1 MLTVDE
7 QSKSFQREVIDS
19 LLKKLLDSLKI
30 DPSDKSELYNQLT
43 NYLDNRQV
51 YSIDSLIQN
60 SSQVARILRINPQSL
75 NEIIQKNYFK
85 IVQQLKKQKESINL
99 FLKDEKQNIIDI
111 ITQHIFSSN
120 LFDSYFKE
128 ENQLYVLYL
137 PNQKIFEK
145 SDSTLKGAEA
155 NKQEDKIQ
163 KSTQPPQSPKEEK
176 SILQEILEL
185 FPNVQTT
192 MNLTAKIESL
202 EANVLSPTEEKQDER
217 QNIPQQKQIDSES
230 ILKEIL
236 TNFSSLFPISKDL
249 QKIVDVD
256 KEEMVQYT
264 EIQDTSSQ
272 REELQKDF
280 IPIPFTISEYVDL
293 RKKLQQYKNDPN
305 AYANFIKMANQ
316 NQKSVIAILNII
328 SRENDSHFL
337 LENYLEHVS
346 VKLNIPKEAVSE
358 LYYRIKK
365 YNMCIGFLKQA
376 AEHLKKHE
384 PKLYNNF
391 IRIYE
396 PLLDFISL
404 LNGEN
409 QEQFLESNIDKNLKL
424 LLISIIDENDRQRLQ
439 SFLKKFIFNI
449 RKYL

>member
-1 MLTVDE
+1 MLSVDE
-7 QSKSFQREVIDS
+7 QSKSFQREVIDT

-30 DPSDKSELYNQLT
+30 DPSNKSELYNQLT
-43 NYLDNRQV
+43 NYLDNHQI

-85 IVQQLKKQKESINL
+85 IVQQLKKQKESFNL

-111 ITQHIFSSN
+111 IIQHIFPSN

-137 PNQKIFEK
+137 PNQKIVER
-145 SDSTLKGAEA
+145 SVSTLKESELT
-155 NKQEDKIQ
+155 KQENKTQ
-163 KSTQPPQSPKEEK
+163 KTTQPQQPLKEEK
-176 SILQEILEL
+176 SILKEILEL

-192 MNLTAKIESL
+192 KNLAAEVESL
-202 EANVLSPTEEKQDER
+202 EAIVIKEEKQEER
-217 QNIPQQKQIDSES
+217 QVHITQQKQSDSES
-230 ILKEIL
+230 ILREIL
-236 TNFSSLFPISKDL
+236 TNFSDLFPISKDL
-249 QKIVDVD
+249 QKIIDQ
-256 KEEMVQYT
+256 EEMAQQT
-264 EIQDTSSQ
+264 EIKSTSEQ
-272 REELQKDF
+272 TEETQKDF
-280 IPIPFTISEYVDL
+280 IPIPFTIAEYVDL

-305 AYANFIKMANQ
+305 AYANFIKTANQ

-328 SRENDSHFL
+328 SRENDPNFL
-337 LENYLEHVS
+337 LENYLENVS
-346 VKLNIPKEAVSE
+346 IKLNASKESIRE

-384 PKLYNNF
+384 PKLHNYF
-391 IRIYE
+391 LGIYE

-424 LLISIIDENDRQRLQ
+424 LLISIIDENDRQKLL
-439 SFLKKFIFNI
+439 SFLKRFIFNI

>member
-1 MLTVDE
+1 MLSVDE
-7 QSKSFQREVIDS
+7 QSKSFQREVIDT

-30 DPSDKSELYNQLT
+30 DPSNKSELYNQLT
-43 NYLDNRQV
+43 NYLDNHQI

-85 IVQQLKKQKESINL
+85 IVQQLKKQKESFNL

-111 ITQHIFSSN
+111 IIQHIFPSN

-137 PNQKIFEK
+137 PNQKIVER
-145 SDSTLKGAEA
+145 SVSTLKESELT
-155 NKQEDKIQ
+155 KQENKTQ
-163 KSTQPPQSPKEEK
+163 KTTQPQQPPKQEK
-176 SILQEILEL
+176 SILKEILEL

-192 MNLTAKIESL
+192 KNLAAEVESL
-202 EANVLSPTEEKQDER
+202 EAIVIKEEKQEKR
-217 QNIPQQKQIDSES
+217 QVRITQQKQSDSKS
-230 ILKEIL
+230 ILREIL
-236 TNFSSLFPISKDL
+236 TNFSDLFPISKDL
-249 QKIVDVD
+249 QKIIDQ
-256 KEEMVQYT
+256 EEMAQQT
-264 EIQDTSSQ
+264 EIKSTSEQ
-272 REELQKDF
+272 TEETQKDF
-280 IPIPFTISEYVDL
+280 IPIPFTIAEYVDL

-305 AYANFIKMANQ
+305 AYANFIKTANQ

-328 SRENDSHFL
+328 SRENDPNFL
-337 LENYLEHVS
+337 LENYLENVS
-346 VKLNIPKEAVSE
+346 IKLNASKESIRE

-384 PKLYNNF
+384 PKLHNYF
-391 IRIYE
+391 LGIYE

-424 LLISIIDENDRQRLQ
+424 LLISIIDENDRQKLL
-439 SFLKKFIFNI
+439 SFLKRFIFNI

>member
-1 MLTVDE
+1 MLAVDE
-7 QSKSFQREVIDS
+7 QSKSFQREVIDT

-30 DPSDKSELYNQLT
+30 DPSNKSELYNQLT
-43 NYLDNRQV
+43 NYLDNHQI

-85 IVQQLKKQKESINL
+85 IVQQLKKQKESFNL

-111 ITQHIFSSN
+111 ITQHIFPSN

-137 PNQKIFEK
+137 PNQKIVER
-145 SDSTLKGAEA
+145 SVSTLKESELT
-155 NKQEDKIQ
+155 KQENKTQ
-163 KSTQPPQSPKEEK
+163 KTTQPQQPLKEEK
-176 SILQEILEL
+176 SILKEILEL

-192 MNLTAKIESL
+192 KNLAAEVESL
-202 EANVLSPTEEKQDER
+202 EAFVIKEEKQEER
-217 QNIPQQKQIDSES
+217 QVHITQQKQSDSES
-230 ILKEIL
+230 ILREIL
-236 TNFSSLFPISKDL
+236 TNFSDLFPISKDL
-249 QKIVDVD
+249 QKIIDQ
-256 KEEMVQYT
+256 EEMAQQT
-264 EIQDTSSQ
+264 EIKSTSEQS
-272 REELQKDF
+272 EETQKDF
-280 IPIPFTISEYVDL
+280 IPIPFTIAEYVDL

-305 AYANFIKMANQ
+305 AYANFIKTANQ

-328 SRENDSHFL
+328 SRENDPNFL
-337 LENYLEHVS
+337 LENYLENVS
-346 VKLNIPKEAVSE
+346 IKLNASKESIRE

-384 PKLYNNF
+384 PKLHNYF
-391 IRIYE
+391 LGIYE

-424 LLISIIDENDRQRLQ
+424 LLISIIDENDRQKLL
-439 SFLKKFIFNI
+439 SFLKRFIFNI

>member
-1 MLTVDE
+1 MLAVDE
-7 QSKSFQREVIDS
+7 QSKSFQREVIDT

-30 DPSDKSELYNQLT
+30 DPSNKSELYNQLT
-43 NYLDNRQV
+43 NYLDNHQI

-85 IVQQLKKQKESINL
+85 IVQQLKKQKESFNL

-111 ITQHIFSSN
+111 IIQHIFPSN

-137 PNQKIFEK
+137 PNQKIVER
-145 SDSTLKGAEA
+145 SVSTLKESELT
-155 NKQEDKIQ
+155 KQENKTQ
-163 KSTQPPQSPKEEK
+163 KTTQPQQPPKEEK
-176 SILQEILEL
+176 SILKEILEL

-192 MNLTAKIESL
+192 KNLAAEVESL
-202 EANVLSPTEEKQDER
+202 EAIVIKEEKQEER
-217 QNIPQQKQIDSES
+217 QVHITQQKQSDSES
-230 ILKEIL
+230 ILREIL
-236 TNFSSLFPISKDL
+236 TNFSDLFPISKDL
-249 QKIVDVD
+249 QKIIDQ
-256 KEEMVQYT
+256 EEMAQQT
-264 EIQDTSSQ
+264 EIKSTSEQ
-272 REELQKDF
+272 TEETQKDF
-280 IPIPFTISEYVDL
+280 IPIPFTIAEYVDL

-305 AYANFIKMANQ
+305 AYANFIKTANQ

-328 SRENDSHFL
+328 SRENDPNFL
-337 LENYLEHVS
+337 LENYLENVS
-346 VKLNIPKEAVSE
+346 IKLNASKESIRE

-384 PKLYNNF
+384 PKLHNYF
-391 IRIYE
+391 LGIYE

-424 LLISIIDENDRQRLQ
+424 LLISIIDENDRQKLL
-439 SFLKKFIFNI
+439 SFLKRFIFNI

>member
-1 MLTVDE
+1 MLSVDE
-7 QSKSFQREVIDS
+7 QSKSFQREVIDT

-30 DPSDKSELYNQLT
+30 DPSNKSELYNQLT
-43 NYLDNRQV
+43 NYLDNHQI

-85 IVQQLKKQKESINL
+85 IVQQLKKQKESFNL

-111 ITQHIFSSN
+111 IIQHIFPSN

-137 PNQKIFEK
+137 PNQKIVER
-145 SDSTLKGAEA
+145 SVSTLKESELT
-155 NKQEDKIQ
+155 KQENKTQ
-163 KSTQPPQSPKEEK
+163 KTTQPQQPPKQEK
-176 SILQEILEL
+176 SILKEILEL

-192 MNLTAKIESL
+192 KNLAAEVESL
-202 EANVLSPTEEKQDER
+202 EAIVIKEEKQEER
-217 QNIPQQKQIDSES
+217 QVHIIQQKQSDSES
-230 ILKEIL
+230 ILREIL
-236 TNFSSLFPISKDL
+236 TNFSDLFPISKDL
-249 QKIVDVD
+249 QKIIDQ
-256 KEEMVQYT
+256 EEMAQQT
-264 EIQDTSSQ
+264 EIKSTSEQ
-272 REELQKDF
+272 TEETQKDF
-280 IPIPFTISEYVDL
+280 IPIPFTIAEYVDL

-305 AYANFIKMANQ
+305 AYANFIKTANQ

-328 SRENDSHFL
+328 SRENDPNFL
-337 LENYLEHVS
+337 LENYLENVS
-346 VKLNIPKEAVSE
+346 IKLNASKESIRE

-384 PKLYNNF
+384 PKLHNYF
-391 IRIYE
+391 LGIYE

-424 LLISIIDENDRQRLQ
+424 LLISIIDENDRQKLL
-439 SFLKKFIFNI
+439 SFLKRFIFNI

>member
-1 MLTVDE
+1 MLSVDE
-7 QSKSFQREVIDS
+7 QSKSFQREVIDT

-30 DPSDKSELYNQLT
+30 DPSNKSELYNQLT
-43 NYLDNRQV
+43 NYLDNHQI

-85 IVQQLKKQKESINL
+85 IVQQLKKQKESFNL

-111 ITQHIFSSN
+111 IIQHIFPSN

-137 PNQKIFEK
+137 PNQKIVER
-145 SDSTLKGAEA
+145 SVSTLKESELT
-155 NKQEDKIQ
+155 KQENKTQ
-163 KSTQPPQSPKEEK
+163 KTTQPQQPPKEEK
-176 SILQEILEL
+176 SILKEILEL

-192 MNLTAKIESL
+192 KNLAAEVESL
-202 EANVLSPTEEKQDER
+202 EAIVIKKEKQEER
-217 QNIPQQKQIDSES
+217 QVHITQQKQSDSES
-230 ILKEIL
+230 ILREIL
-236 TNFSSLFPISKDL
+236 TNFSDLFPISKDL
-249 QKIVDVD
+249 QKIIDQ
-256 KEEMVQYT
+256 EEMAQQT
-264 EIQDTSSQ
+264 EIKSTSEQ
-272 REELQKDF
+272 TEETQKDF
-280 IPIPFTISEYVDL
+280 IPIPFTIAEYVDL

-305 AYANFIKMANQ
+305 AYANFIKTANQ

-328 SRENDSHFL
+328 SRENDPNFL
-337 LENYLEHVS
+337 LENYLENVS
-346 VKLNIPKEAVSE
+346 IKLNASKESIRE

-384 PKLYNNF
+384 PKLHNYF
-391 IRIYE
+391 LGIYE

-424 LLISIIDENDRQRLQ
+424 LLISIIDENDRQKLL
-439 SFLKKFIFNI
+439 SFLKRFIFNI

>member
-1 MLTVDE
+1 MLSVDE
-7 QSKSFQREVIDS
+7 QSKSFQREVIDT

-30 DPSDKSELYNQLT
+30 DPSNKSELYNQLT
-43 NYLDNRQV
+43 NYLDNHQI

-85 IVQQLKKQKESINL
+85 IVQQLKKQKESFNL

-111 ITQHIFSSN
+111 IIQHIFPSN

-137 PNQKIFEK
+137 PNQKIVER
-145 SDSTLKGAEA
+145 SVSTLKESELT
-155 NKQEDKIQ
+155 KQENKTQ
-163 KSTQPPQSPKEEK
+163 KTTQPQQPLKEEK
-176 SILQEILEL
+176 SILKEILEL

-192 MNLTAKIESL
+192 KNLAAEVEST
-202 EANVLSPTEEKQDER
+202 EAIIIKKEKQEER
-217 QNIPQQKQIDSES
+217 QVHITQQKQSDSES
-230 ILKEIL
+230 ILREIL
-236 TNFSSLFPISKDL
+236 TNFSDLFPISKDL
-249 QKIVDVD
+249 QKIIDQ
-256 KEEMVQYT
+256 EEMAQQT
-264 EIQDTSSQ
+264 EIKSTSEQ
-272 REELQKDF
+272 TEETQKDF
-280 IPIPFTISEYVDL
+280 IPIPFTIAEYVDL

-305 AYANFIKMANQ
+305 AYANFIKTANQ

-328 SRENDSHFL
+328 SRENDPNFL
-337 LENYLEHVS
+337 LENYLENVS
-346 VKLNIPKEAVSE
+346 IKLNASKESIRE

-384 PKLYNNF
+384 PKLHNYF
-391 IRIYE
+391 LGIYE

-424 LLISIIDENDRQRLQ
+424 LLISIIDENDRQKLL
-439 SFLKKFIFNI
+439 SFLKRFIFNI

>member
-1 MLTVDE
+1 VLSVDE
-7 QSKSFQREVIDS
+7 QSKSFQREVIDT
-19 LLKKLLDSLKI
+19 LLKKLIDSLKI
-30 DPSDKSELYNQLT
+30 DPSTKSELYNQLT
-43 NYLDNRQV
+43 NYLDNHQI

-85 IVQQLKKQKESINL
+85 IVQQLKKQKESFNL

-111 ITQHIFSSN
+111 ITQHIFPSN

-128 ENQLYVLYL
+128 ENQLYILYL
-137 PNQKIFEK
+137 PNQKIVER
-145 SDSTLKGAEA
+145 SVSTLKESELT
-155 NKQEDKIQ
+155 KQENKTQ
-163 KSTQPPQSPKEEK
+163 KTTQPQQPLKEEK
-176 SILQEILEL
+176 SILKEILEL

-192 MNLTAKIESL
+192 KNLAAEVESL
-202 EANVLSPTEEKQDER
+202 EAIVIKEEKQEER
-217 QNIPQQKQIDSES
+217 QVHITQQKQSDSES
-230 ILKEIL
+230 ILREIL
-236 TNFSSLFPISKDL
+236 TNFSDLFPISKDL
-249 QKIVDVD
+249 QKIIDR
-256 KEEMVQYT
+256 EEMPQQT
-264 EIQDTSSQ
+264 EIKSTSDQ
-272 REELQKDF
+272 TEEIQMDF
-280 IPIPFTISEYVDL
+280 IPIPFTIAEYVDL

-305 AYANFIKMANQ
+305 AYSNFIKTANQ

-328 SRENDSHFL
+328 SRENDPNFL
-337 LENYLEHVS
+337 LENYLENVS
-346 VKLNIPKEAVSE
+346 IKLNASKESIRE

-384 PKLYNNF
+384 PKLHNYF
-391 IRIYE
+391 LGIYE

-424 LLISIIDENDRQRLQ
+424 LLISIIDENDRQKLL
-439 SFLKKFIFNI
+439 SFLKRFIFNI

>member
-1 MLTVDE
+1 VLSVDE
-7 QSKSFQREVIDS
+7 QSKSFQREVIDT

-30 DPSDKSELYNQLT
+30 DPSNKSELYNQLT
-43 NYLDNRQV
+43 NYLDNHQI

-85 IVQQLKKQKESINL
+85 IVQQLKKQKESFNL

-111 ITQHIFSSN
+111 ITQHIFPSN
-120 LFDSYFKE
+120 LFHSYFKE

-137 PNQKIFEK
+137 PNQKIVER
-145 SDSTLKGAEA
+145 SVSTLKESELT
-155 NKQEDKIQ
+155 KQENKTQ
-163 KSTQPPQSPKEEK
+163 KTTQPQQPLKEEK
-176 SILQEILEL
+176 SILKEILEL

-192 MNLTAKIESL
+192 KNLAAEVESL
-202 EANVLSPTEEKQDER
+202 EAIVIKEEKQEER
-217 QNIPQQKQIDSES
+217 QVHITQQKQSDSES
-230 ILKEIL
+230 ILREIL
-236 TNFSSLFPISKDL
+236 TNFSDLFPISKDL
-249 QKIVDVD
+249 QKIIDQ
-256 KEEMVQYT
+256 EEMAQQT
-264 EIQDTSSQ
+264 EIKSTSEQ
-272 REELQKDF
+272 TEETQKDF
-280 IPIPFTISEYVDL
+280 IPIPFTIAEYVDL

-305 AYANFIKMANQ
+305 AYANFIKTANQ

-328 SRENDSHFL
+328 SRENDPNFL
-337 LENYLEHVS
+337 LENYLENVS
-346 VKLNIPKEAVSE
+346 IKLNASKESIRE

-384 PKLYNNF
+384 PKLHNYF
-391 IRIYE
+391 LGIYE

-424 LLISIIDENDRQRLQ
+424 LLISIIDENDRQKLL
-439 SFLKKFIFNI
+439 SFLKRFIFNI

>member
-1 MLTVDE
+1 VLSVDE
-7 QSKSFQREVIDS
+7 QSKSFQREVIDT

-30 DPSDKSELYNQLT
+30 DPSNKSELYNQLT
-43 NYLDNRQV
+43 NYLDNHQI

-85 IVQQLKKQKESINL
+85 IVQQLKKQKESFNL

-111 ITQHIFSSN
+111 IIQHIFPSN

-137 PNQKIFEK
+137 PNQKIVER
-145 SDSTLKGAEA
+145 SVSTLKESELT
-155 NKQEDKIQ
+155 KQENKTQ
-163 KSTQPPQSPKEEK
+163 KTTQPQQPPKQEK
-176 SILQEILEL
+176 SILKEILEL

-192 MNLTAKIESL
+192 KNLAAEVESL
-202 EANVLSPTEEKQDER
+202 EAIVIKEEKQEKR
-217 QNIPQQKQIDSES
+217 QVHITQQKQSDSES
-230 ILKEIL
+230 ILREIL
-236 TNFSSLFPISKDL
+236 TNFSDLFPISKDL
-249 QKIVDVD
+249 QKIIDQ
-256 KEEMVQYT
+256 EEMAQKT
-264 EIQDTSSQ
+264 EIKSTSEQ
-272 REELQKDF
+272 TEETQKDF
-280 IPIPFTISEYVDL
+280 IPIPFTIAEYVDL

-305 AYANFIKMANQ
+305 AYANFIKTANQ

-328 SRENDSHFL
+328 SRENDPNFL
-337 LENYLEHVS
+337 LENYLENVS
-346 VKLNIPKEAVSE
+346 IKLNASKESIRE

-384 PKLYNNF
+384 PKLHNYF
-391 IRIYE
+391 LGIYE

-424 LLISIIDENDRQRLQ
+424 LLISIIDENDRQKLL
-439 SFLKKFIFNI
+439 SFLKRFIFNI

>member
-1 MLTVDE
+1 MLSVDE
-7 QSKSFQREVIDS
+7 QSKSFQREVIDT

-30 DPSDKSELYNQLT
+30 DPSNKSELYNQLT
-43 NYLDNRQV
+43 NYLDNHQI

-85 IVQQLKKQKESINL
+85 IVQQLKKQKESFNL

-111 ITQHIFSSN
+111 IIQHIFPSN

-137 PNQKIFEK
+137 PNQKIVER
-145 SDSTLKGAEA
+145 SVSTLKESELT
-155 NKQEDKIQ
+155 KQENKTQ
-163 KSTQPPQSPKEEK
+163 KTTQPQQPPKEEK
-176 SILQEILEL
+176 SILKEILEL
-185 FPNVQTT
+185 FPNVQAIK
-192 MNLTAKIESL
+192 NLAAEVESL
-202 EANVLSPTEEKQDER
+202 EAIVIKEEKQEKR
-217 QNIPQQKQIDSES
+217 QVHITQQKQSDSES
-230 ILKEIL
+230 ILREIL
-236 TNFSSLFPISKDL
+236 TNFSDLFPISKDL
-249 QKIVDVD
+249 QKIIDQ
-256 KEEMVQYT
+256 EEMAQQT
-264 EIQDTSSQ
+264 EIKSTSEQ
-272 REELQKDF
+272 TEETQKDF
-280 IPIPFTISEYVDL
+280 IPIPFTIAEYVDL

-305 AYANFIKMANQ
+305 AYANFIKTANQ

-328 SRENDSHFL
+328 SRENDPNFL
-337 LENYLEHVS
+337 LENYLENVS
-346 VKLNIPKEAVSE
+346 IKLNASKESIRE

-384 PKLYNNF
+384 PKLHNYF
-391 IRIYE
+391 LGIYE

-424 LLISIIDENDRQRLQ
+424 LLISIIDENDRQKLL
-439 SFLKKFIFNI
+439 SFLKRFIFNI

>member
-1 MLTVDE
+1 MLAVDE
-7 QSKSFQREVIDS
+7 QSKSFQREVIDT

-30 DPSDKSELYNQLT
+30 DPSNKSELYNQLT
-43 NYLDNRQV
+43 NYLDNHQI

-85 IVQQLKKQKESINL
+85 IVQQLKKQKESFNL

-111 ITQHIFSSN
+111 ITQHIFPSN

-137 PNQKIFEK
+137 PNQKIVER
-145 SDSTLKGAEA
+145 SVSTLKESELT
-155 NKQEDKIQ
+155 KQENKTQ
-163 KSTQPPQSPKEEK
+163 KTTQPQQPLKEEK
-176 SILQEILEL
+176 SILKEILEL

-192 MNLTAKIESL
+192 KNLAAEVESL
-202 EANVLSPTEEKQDER
+202 EAIVIKEEKQEER
-217 QNIPQQKQIDSES
+217 QVHITQQKQSDSES
-230 ILKEIL
+230 ILREIL
-236 TNFSSLFPISKDL
+236 TNFSDLFPISKDL
-249 QKIVDVD
+249 QKIIDQ
-256 KEEMVQYT
+256 EEMAQQT
-264 EIQDTSSQ
+264 EIKSTSEQS
-272 REELQKDF
+272 EETQKDF
-280 IPIPFTISEYVDL
+280 IPIPFTIAEYVDL

-305 AYANFIKMANQ
+305 AYANFIKTANQ

-328 SRENDSHFL
+328 SRENDPNFL
-337 LENYLEHVS
+337 LENYLENVS
-346 VKLNIPKEAVSE
+346 IKLNASKESIRE

-384 PKLYNNF
+384 PKLHNYF
-391 IRIYE
+391 LGIYE

-424 LLISIIDENDRQRLQ
+424 LLISIIDENDRQKLL
-439 SFLKKFIFNI
+439 SFLKRFIFNI

>member
-1 MLTVDE
+1 MLSVDE
-7 QSKSFQREVIDS
+7 QSKSFQREVIDT

-30 DPSDKSELYNQLT
+30 DPSNKSELYNQLT
-43 NYLDNRQV
+43 NYLDNHQI

-85 IVQQLKKQKESINL
+85 IVQQLKKQKESFNL

-111 ITQHIFSSN
+111 IIQHIFPSN

-137 PNQKIFEK
+137 PNQKIVER
-145 SDSTLKGAEA
+145 SVSTLKESELT
-155 NKQEDKIQ
+155 KQENKTQ
-163 KSTQPPQSPKEEK
+163 KTTQPQQPPKEEK
-176 SILQEILEL
+176 SILKEILEL

-192 MNLTAKIESL
+192 KNLAAEVEST
-202 EANVLSPTEEKQDER
+202 EAIIIKKEKQEER
-217 QNIPQQKQIDSES
+217 QVHITQQKQSDSES
-230 ILKEIL
+230 ILREIL
-236 TNFSSLFPISKDL
+236 TNFSDLFPISKDL
-249 QKIVDVD
+249 QKIIDQ
-256 KEEMVQYT
+256 EEMAQQT
-264 EIQDTSSQ
+264 EIKSTSEQ
-272 REELQKDF
+272 TEETQKDF
-280 IPIPFTISEYVDL
+280 IPIPFTIAEYVDL

-305 AYANFIKMANQ
+305 AYANFIKTANQ

-328 SRENDSHFL
+328 SRENDPNFL
-337 LENYLEHVS
+337 LENYLENVS
-346 VKLNIPKEAVSE
+346 IKLNASKESIRE

-384 PKLYNNF
+384 PKLHNYF
-391 IRIYE
+391 LGIYE

-424 LLISIIDENDRQRLQ
+424 LLISIIDENDRQKLL
-439 SFLKKFIFNI
+439 SFLKRFIFNI

>member
-1 MLTVDE
+1 VLSVDE
-7 QSKSFQREVIDS
+7 QSKSFQREVIDT

-30 DPSDKSELYNQLT
+30 DPSNKSELYNQLT
-43 NYLDNRQV
+43 NYLDNHQI

-85 IVQQLKKQKESINL
+85 IVQQLKKQKESFNL

-111 ITQHIFSSN
+111 IIQHIFPSN

-137 PNQKIFEK
+137 PNQKIVER
-145 SDSTLKGAEA
+145 SVSTLKESELT
-155 NKQEDKIQ
+155 KQENKTQ
-163 KSTQPPQSPKEEK
+163 KTTQPQQPPKEEK
-176 SILQEILEL
+176 SILKEILEL

-192 MNLTAKIESL
+192 KNLAAEVESL
-202 EANVLSPTEEKQDER
+202 EAIVIKEEKQEER
-217 QNIPQQKQIDSES
+217 QVHITQQKQSDSES
-230 ILKEIL
+230 ILGEIL
-236 TNFSSLFPISKDL
+236 TNFSDLFPISKDL
-249 QKIVDVD
+249 QKIIDQ
-256 KEEMVQYT
+256 EEMAQQT
-264 EIQDTSSQ
+264 EIKSTSEQ
-272 REELQKDF
+272 TEETQKDF
-280 IPIPFTISEYVDL
+280 IPIPFTIAEYVDL

-305 AYANFIKMANQ
+305 AYANFIKTANQ

-328 SRENDSHFL
+328 SRENDPNFL
-337 LENYLEHVS
+337 LENYLENVS
-346 VKLNIPKEAVSE
+346 IKLNASKESIRE

-384 PKLYNNF
+384 PKLHNYF
-391 IRIYE
+391 LGIYE

-424 LLISIIDENDRQRLQ
+424 LLISIIDENDRQKLL
-439 SFLKKFIFNI
+439 SFLKRFIFNI

>member
-1 MLTVDE
+1 VLAVDE
-7 QSKSFQREVIDS
+7 QSKSFQREVIDT

-30 DPSDKSELYNQLT
+30 DPSNKSELYNQLT
-43 NYLDNRQV
+43 NYLDNHQI

-85 IVQQLKKQKESINL
+85 IVQQLKKQKESFNL

-111 ITQHIFSSN
+111 ITQHIFPSN

-137 PNQKIFEK
+137 PNQKIVER
-145 SDSTLKGAEA
+145 SVSTLKESELT
-155 NKQEDKIQ
+155 KQENKTQ
-163 KSTQPPQSPKEEK
+163 KTTQPQQPLKEEK
-176 SILQEILEL
+176 SILKEILEL

-192 MNLTAKIESL
+192 KNLAAEVESL
-202 EANVLSPTEEKQDER
+202 EAIVIKEEKQEER
-217 QNIPQQKQIDSES
+217 QVHITQQKQSDSES
-230 ILKEIL
+230 ILREIL
-236 TNFSSLFPISKDL
+236 TNFSDLFPISKDL
-249 QKIVDVD
+249 QKIIDQ
-256 KEEMVQYT
+256 EEMAQQT
-264 EIQDTSSQ
+264 EIKSTSEQ
-272 REELQKDF
+272 TEETQKDF
-280 IPIPFTISEYVDL
+280 IPIPFTIAEYVDL

-305 AYANFIKMANQ
+305 AYANFIKTANQ

-328 SRENDSHFL
+328 SRENDPNFL
-337 LENYLEHVS
+337 LENYLENVS
-346 VKLNIPKEAVSE
+346 IKLNASKESIRE

-384 PKLYNNF
+384 PKLHNYF
-391 IRIYE
+391 LGIYE

-424 LLISIIDENDRQRLQ
+424 LLISIIDENDRQKLL
-439 SFLKKFIFNI
+439 SFLKRFIFNI

>member
-1 MLTVDE
+1 MLSVDE
-7 QSKSFQREVIDS
+7 QSKSFQREVIDT
-19 LLKKLLDSLKI
+19 LLKKLLESLKI
-30 DPSDKSELYNQLT
+30 DPSNKSELYNQLT
-43 NYLDNRQV
+43 NYLDNHQI

-85 IVQQLKKQKESINL
+85 IVQQLKKQKESFNL

-111 ITQHIFSSN
+111 ITQHIFPSN

-137 PNQKIFEK
+137 PNQKIVER
-145 SDSTLKGAEA
+145 SVSTLKESELA
-155 NKQEDKIQ
+155 KQENKTQ
-163 KSTQPPQSPKEEK
+163 KTTQPQQPLKEEK
-176 SILQEILEL
+176 SILKEILEL

-192 MNLTAKIESL
+192 KNLAAEVESL
-202 EANVLSPTEEKQDER
+202 EAIVIKEEKQEER
-217 QNIPQQKQIDSES
+217 QVHITQQKQSDSES
-230 ILKEIL
+230 ILREIL
-236 TNFSSLFPISKDL
+236 TNFSDLFPISKDL
-249 QKIVDVD
+249 QKIIDQ
-256 KEEMVQYT
+256 EEMAQQT
-264 EIQDTSSQ
+264 EIKSTSEQ
-272 REELQKDF
+272 TEETQKDF
-280 IPIPFTISEYVDL
+280 IPIPFTIAEYVDL

-305 AYANFIKMANQ
+305 AYANFIKTANQ

-328 SRENDSHFL
+328 SRENDPNFL
-337 LENYLEHVS
+337 LENYLENVS
-346 VKLNIPKEAVSE
+346 IKLNASKESIRE

-384 PKLYNNF
+384 PKLHNYF
-391 IRIYE
+391 LGIYE

-424 LLISIIDENDRQRLQ
+424 LLISIIDENDRQKLL
-439 SFLKKFIFNI
+439 SFLKRFIFNI

>member
-1 MLTVDE
+1 VLSVDE
-7 QSKSFQREVIDS
+7 QSKSFQREVIDT
-19 LLKKLLDSLKI
+19 LLKKLIDSLKI
-30 DPSDKSELYNQLT
+30 DPSTKSELYNQLT
-43 NYLDNRQV
+43 NYFDNHQI

-85 IVQQLKKQKESINL
+85 IVQQLKKQKENFNL

-137 PNQKIFEK
+137 PNQKIVER
-145 SDSTLKGAEA
+145 SVSPLKESELT
-155 NKQEDKIQ
+155 KQENKTQ
-163 KSTQPPQSPKEEK
+163 KTTQPQQPPKEEK
-176 SILQEILEL
+176 SILKEILEL

-192 MNLTAKIESL
+192 KNLAAEVESL
-202 EANVLSPTEEKQDER
+202 EAIVIKEEKQEER
-217 QNIPQQKQIDSES
+217 QVHITQQKQSDSES
-230 ILKEIL
+230 ILREIL
-236 TNFSSLFPISKDL
+236 TNFSDLFPISKDL
-249 QKIVDVD
+249 QKIIDQ
-256 KEEMVQYT
+256 EEMAQQT
-264 EIQDTSSQ
+264 EIKSTSEQ
-272 REELQKDF
+272 TEETQKDF
-280 IPIPFTISEYVDL
+280 IPIPFTIAEYVDL

-328 SRENDSHFL
+328 SRENDPNFF
-337 LENYLEHVS
+337 LENYLENVS
-346 VKLNIPKEAVSE
+346 IKLNASKESIRE

-384 PKLYNNF
+384 PKLHNYF
-391 IRIYE
+391 LGIYE

-424 LLISIIDENDRQRLQ
+424 LLISIIDENDRQKLL
-439 SFLKKFIFNI
+439 SFLKRFIFNI

>member
-1 MLTVDE
+1 VLAVDE
-7 QSKSFQREVIDS
+7 QSKSFQREVIDT

-30 DPSDKSELYNQLT
+30 DPSNKSELYNQLT
-43 NYLDNRQV
+43 NYLDNHQI

-85 IVQQLKKQKESINL
+85 IVQQLKKQKESFNL

-111 ITQHIFSSN
+111 IIQHIFPSN

-137 PNQKIFEK
+137 PNQKIVER
-145 SDSTLKGAEA
+145 SVSTLKESELT
-155 NKQEDKIQ
+155 KQENKTQ
-163 KSTQPPQSPKEEK
+163 KTTQPQQPPKEEK
-176 SILQEILEL
+176 SILKEILEL

-192 MNLTAKIESL
+192 KNLAAEVESL
-202 EANVLSPTEEKQDER
+202 EAIVIKEEKQEER
-217 QNIPQQKQIDSES
+217 QVHITQQKQSDSES
-230 ILKEIL
+230 ILREIL
-236 TNFSSLFPISKDL
+236 TNFSDLFPISKDL
-249 QKIVDVD
+249 QKIIDQ
-256 KEEMVQYT
+256 EEMAQQT
-264 EIQDTSSQ
+264 EIKSTSEQ
-272 REELQKDF
+272 TEETQKDF
-280 IPIPFTISEYVDL
+280 IPIPFTIAEYVDL

-305 AYANFIKMANQ
+305 AYANFIKTANQ

-328 SRENDSHFL
+328 SRENDPNFL
-337 LENYLEHVS
+337 LENYLENVS
-346 VKLNIPKEAVSE
+346 IKLNASKESIRE

-384 PKLYNNF
+384 PKLHNYF
-391 IRIYE
+391 LGIYE

-424 LLISIIDENDRQRLQ
+424 LLISIIDENDRQKLL
-439 SFLKKFIFNI
+439 SFLKRFIFNI

>member
-1 MLTVDE
+1 MLSVDE
-7 QSKSFQREVIDS
+7 QSKSFQREVIDT

-30 DPSDKSELYNQLT
+30 DPSNKSELYNQLT
-43 NYLDNRQV
+43 NYLDNHQI

-85 IVQQLKKQKESINL
+85 IVQQLKKQKESFNL

-111 ITQHIFSSN
+111 IIQHIFPSN

-137 PNQKIFEK
+137 PNQKIVER
-145 SDSTLKGAEA
+145 SVSTLKESELT
-155 NKQEDKIQ
+155 KQENKTQ
-163 KSTQPPQSPKEEK
+163 KTTQPQQPLKEEK
-176 SILQEILEL
+176 SILKEILEL

-192 MNLTAKIESL
+192 KNLAAEVESL
-202 EANVLSPTEEKQDER
+202 EAIVIKEEKQEKR
-217 QNIPQQKQIDSES
+217 QVHITQQKQSDSES
-230 ILKEIL
+230 ILREIL
-236 TNFSSLFPISKDL
+236 TNFSDLFPISKDL
-249 QKIVDVD
+249 QKIIDQ
-256 KEEMVQYT
+256 EEMAQQT
-264 EIQDTSSQ
+264 EIKSTSEQ
-272 REELQKDF
+272 TEETQKDF
-280 IPIPFTISEYVDL
+280 IPIPFTIAEYVDL

-305 AYANFIKMANQ
+305 AYANFIKTANQ

-328 SRENDSHFL
+328 SRENDPNFL
-337 LENYLEHVS
+337 LENYLENVS
-346 VKLNIPKEAVSE
+346 IKLNASKESIRE

-384 PKLYNNF
+384 PKLHNYF
-391 IRIYE
+391 LGIYE

-424 LLISIIDENDRQRLQ
+424 LLISIIDENDRHKLL
-439 SFLKKFIFNI
+439 SFLKRFIFNI

>member
-1 MLTVDE
+1 MLSVDE
-7 QSKSFQREVIDS
+7 QSKSFQREVIDT

-30 DPSDKSELYNQLT
+30 DPSNKSELYNQLT
-43 NYLDNRQV
+43 NYLDNHQI

-85 IVQQLKKQKESINL
+85 IVQQLKKQKESFNL

-111 ITQHIFSSN
+111 IIQHIFPSN
-120 LFDSYFKE
+120 LFDSYFKK

-137 PNQKIFEK
+137 PNQKIVER
-145 SDSTLKGAEA
+145 SVSTLKESELT
-155 NKQEDKIQ
+155 KQENKTQ
-163 KSTQPPQSPKEEK
+163 KTTQPQQPPKQEK
-176 SILQEILEL
+176 SILKEILEL

-192 MNLTAKIESL
+192 KNLAAEVESL
-202 EANVLSPTEEKQDER
+202 EAIVIKEEKQEKR
-217 QNIPQQKQIDSES
+217 QVRIIQQKQSDSES
-230 ILKEIL
+230 ILREIL
-236 TNFSSLFPISKDL
+236 TNFSDLFPISKDL
-249 QKIVDVD
+249 QKIIDQ
-256 KEEMVQYT
+256 EEMAQQT
-264 EIQDTSSQ
+264 EIKSTSEQ
-272 REELQKDF
+272 TEETQKDF
-280 IPIPFTISEYVDL
+280 IPIPFTIAEYVDL

-305 AYANFIKMANQ
+305 AYANFIKTANQ

-328 SRENDSHFL
+328 SRENDPNFL
-337 LENYLEHVS
+337 LENYLENVS
-346 VKLNIPKEAVSE
+346 IKLNASKESIRE

-384 PKLYNNF
+384 PKLHNYF
-391 IRIYE
+391 LGIYE

-424 LLISIIDENDRQRLQ
+424 LLISIIDENDRQKLL
-439 SFLKKFIFNI
+439 SFLKRFIFNI

>member
-1 MLTVDE
+1 VLAVDE
-7 QSKSFQREVIDS
+7 QSKSFQREVIDT

-30 DPSDKSELYNQLT
+30 DPSNKSELYNQLT
-43 NYLDNRQV
+43 NYLDNHQI

-60 SSQVARILRINPQSL
+60 SSQIARIIRINPQSL

-85 IVQQLKKQKESINL
+85 IVQQLKKQKESFNL

-111 ITQHIFSSN
+111 IIQHIFPSN

-137 PNQKIFEK
+137 PNQKIVER
-145 SDSTLKGAEA
+145 SVSTLKESELT
-155 NKQEDKIQ
+155 KQENKTQ
-163 KSTQPPQSPKEEK
+163 KTTQPQQPLKEEK
-176 SILQEILEL
+176 SILKEILEL

-192 MNLTAKIESL
+192 KNLAAEVESL
-202 EANVLSPTEEKQDER
+202 EAIVIKEEKQEER
-217 QNIPQQKQIDSES
+217 QVHITQQKQSDSES
-230 ILKEIL
+230 ILREIL
-236 TNFSSLFPISKDL
+236 TNFSDLFPISKDL
-249 QKIVDVD
+249 QKIIDQ
-256 KEEMVQYT
+256 EEMAQQT
-264 EIQDTSSQ
+264 EIKSTSEQ
-272 REELQKDF
+272 TEETQKDF
-280 IPIPFTISEYVDL
+280 IPIPFTIAEYVDL

-305 AYANFIKMANQ
+305 AYANFIKTANQ

-328 SRENDSHFL
+328 SRENDPNFL
-337 LENYLEHVS
+337 LENYLENVS
-346 VKLNIPKEAVSE
+346 IKLNASKESIRE

-384 PKLYNNF
+384 PKLHNYF
-391 IRIYE
+391 LGIYE

-424 LLISIIDENDRQRLQ
+424 LLISIIDENDRQKLL
-439 SFLKKFIFNI
+439 SFLKRFIFNI

>member
-1 MLTVDE
+1 MLSVDE
-7 QSKSFQREVIDS
+7 QSKSFQREVIDT

-30 DPSDKSELYNQLT
+30 DPSNKSELYNQLT
-43 NYLDNRQV
+43 NYLDNHQI

-85 IVQQLKKQKESINL
+85 IVQQLKKQKESFNL

-111 ITQHIFSSN
+111 IIQHIFPSN

-137 PNQKIFEK
+137 PNQKIVER
-145 SDSTLKGAEA
+145 SVSTLKESELT
-155 NKQEDKIQ
+155 KQENKTQ
-163 KSTQPPQSPKEEK
+163 KTTQPQQPPKQEK
-176 SILQEILEL
+176 SILKEILEL

-192 MNLTAKIESL
+192 KNLAAEVESL
-202 EANVLSPTEEKQDER
+202 EAIVIKEEKQEER
-217 QNIPQQKQIDSES
+217 QVHITQQKQSDSES
-230 ILKEIL
+230 ILREIL
-236 TNFSSLFPISKDL
+236 TNFSDLFPISKDL
-249 QKIVDVD
+249 QKIIDQ
-256 KEEMVQYT
+256 EEMAQQT
-264 EIQDTSSQ
+264 EIKSTSEQ
-272 REELQKDF
+272 TEETQKDF
-280 IPIPFTISEYVDL
+280 IPIPFTIAEYVDL

-305 AYANFIKMANQ
+305 AYANFIKTANQ

-328 SRENDSHFL
+328 SRENDPNFL
-337 LENYLEHVS
+337 LENYLENVS
-346 VKLNIPKEAVSE
+346 IKLNASKESIRE

-384 PKLYNNF
+384 PKLHNYF
-391 IRIYE
+391 LGIYE

-424 LLISIIDENDRQRLQ
+424 LLISIIDENDRQKLL
-439 SFLKKFIFNI
+439 SFLKRFIFNI

>member
-1 MLTVDE
+1 MLSVDE
-7 QSKSFQREVIDS
+7 QSKSFQREVIDT

-30 DPSDKSELYNQLT
+30 DPSNKSELYNQLT
-43 NYLDNRQV
+43 NYLDNHQI

-85 IVQQLKKQKESINL
+85 IVQQLKKQKESFNL

-111 ITQHIFSSN
+111 IIQHIFPSN

-137 PNQKIFEK
+137 PNQKIVER
-145 SDSTLKGAEA
+145 SVSTLKESELT
-155 NKQEDKIQ
+155 KQENKTQ
-163 KSTQPPQSPKEEK
+163 KTTQPQQPLKEEK
-176 SILQEILEL
+176 SILKEILEL

-192 MNLTAKIESL
+192 KNLAAEVESL
-202 EANVLSPTEEKQDER
+202 EAIVIKEEKQEER
-217 QNIPQQKQIDSES
+217 QVHITQQKQSDSES
-230 ILKEIL
+230 ILREIL
-236 TNFSSLFPISKDL
+236 TNFSDLFPISKDL
-249 QKIVDVD
+249 QKIIDQ
-256 KEEMVQYT
+256 EEMAQKT
-264 EIQDTSSQ
+264 EIKSTSEQ
-272 REELQKDF
+272 TEETQKDF
-280 IPIPFTISEYVDL
+280 IPIPFTIAEYVDL

-305 AYANFIKMANQ
+305 AYANFIKTANQ

-328 SRENDSHFL
+328 SRENDPNFL
-337 LENYLEHVS
+337 LENYLENVS
-346 VKLNIPKEAVSE
+346 IKLNASKESIRE

-384 PKLYNNF
+384 PKLHNYF
-391 IRIYE
+391 LGIYE

-424 LLISIIDENDRQRLQ
+424 LLISIIDENDRKKLL
-439 SFLKKFIFNI
+439 SFLKRFIFSI

>member
-1 MLTVDE
+1 VLAVDE
-7 QSKSFQREVIDS
+7 QSKSFQREVIDT

-30 DPSDKSELYNQLT
+30 DPSNKSELYNQLT
-43 NYLDNRQV
+43 NYLDNHQI

-85 IVQQLKKQKESINL
+85 IVQQLKKQKESFNL

-111 ITQHIFSSN
+111 IIQHIFPSN

-137 PNQKIFEK
+137 PNQKIVER
-145 SDSTLKGAEA
+145 SVSTLKESELT
-155 NKQEDKIQ
+155 KQENKTQ
-163 KSTQPPQSPKEEK
+163 KTTQPQQPLKEEK
-176 SILQEILEL
+176 SILKEILEL

-192 MNLTAKIESL
+192 KNLAAEVESL
-202 EANVLSPTEEKQDER
+202 EAIVIKEEKQEER
-217 QNIPQQKQIDSES
+217 QVHITQQKQSDSES
-230 ILKEIL
+230 ILGEIL
-236 TNFSSLFPISKDL
+236 TNFSDLFPISKDL
-249 QKIVDVD
+249 QKIIDQ
-256 KEEMVQYT
+256 EEMAQQT
-264 EIQDTSSQ
+264 EIKSTSEQ
-272 REELQKDF
+272 TEETQKDF
-280 IPIPFTISEYVDL
+280 IPIPFTIAEYVDL

-305 AYANFIKMANQ
+305 AYANFIKTANQ

-328 SRENDSHFL
+328 SRENDPNFL
-337 LENYLEHVS
+337 LENYLENVS
-346 VKLNIPKEAVSE
+346 IKLNASKESIRE

-384 PKLYNNF
+384 PKLHNYF
-391 IRIYE
+391 LGIYE

-424 LLISIIDENDRQRLQ
+424 LLISIIDENDRQKLL
-439 SFLKKFIFNI
+439 SFLKRFIFNI

>member
-1 MLTVDE
+1 VLAVDE
-7 QSKSFQREVIDS
+7 QSKSFQREVIDT

-30 DPSDKSELYNQLT
+30 DPSNKSELYNQLT
-43 NYLDNRQV
+43 NYLDNHQI

-85 IVQQLKKQKESINL
+85 IVQQLKKQKESFNL

-111 ITQHIFSSN
+111 ITQHIFPSN

-137 PNQKIFEK
+137 PNQKIVER
-145 SDSTLKGAEA
+145 SVSTLKESELT
-155 NKQEDKIQ
+155 KQENKTQ
-163 KSTQPPQSPKEEK
+163 KTTQPQQPLKEEK
-176 SILQEILEL
+176 SILKEILEL

-192 MNLTAKIESL
+192 KNLAAEVESL
-202 EANVLSPTEEKQDER
+202 EAIVIKEEKQEER
-217 QNIPQQKQIDSES
+217 QVHITQQKQSDSES
-230 ILKEIL
+230 ILREIL
-236 TNFSSLFPISKDL
+236 TNFSDLFPISKDL
-249 QKIVDVD
+249 QKIIDQ
-256 KEEMVQYT
+256 EEMAQQT
-264 EIQDTSSQ
+264 EIKSTSEQS
-272 REELQKDF
+272 EETQKDF
-280 IPIPFTISEYVDL
+280 IPIPFTIAEYVDL

-305 AYANFIKMANQ
+305 AYANFIKTANQ

-328 SRENDSHFL
+328 SRENDPNFL
-337 LENYLEHVS
+337 LENYLENVS
-346 VKLNIPKEAVSE
+346 IKLNASKESIRE

-384 PKLYNNF
+384 PKLHNYF
-391 IRIYE
+391 LGIYE

-424 LLISIIDENDRQRLQ
+424 LLISIIDENDRQKLL
-439 SFLKKFIFNI
+439 SFLKRFIFNI

>member
-1 MLTVDE
+1 VLAVDE

>member
-1 MLTVDE
+1 MLSVDE
-7 QSKSFQREVIDS
+7 QSKSFQREVIDT

-30 DPSDKSELYNQLT
+30 DPSNKSELYNQLT
-43 NYLDNRQV
+43 NYLDNHQI

-85 IVQQLKKQKESINL
+85 IVQQLKKQKESFNL

-111 ITQHIFSSN
+111 IIQHIFPSN

-137 PNQKIFEK
+137 PNQKIVER
-145 SDSTLKGAEA
+145 SVSTLKESELT
-155 NKQEDKIQ
+155 KQENKTQ
-163 KSTQPPQSPKEEK
+163 KTTQPQQPPKQEK
-176 SILQEILEL
+176 SILKEILEL

-192 MNLTAKIESL
+192 KNLAAEVESL
-202 EANVLSPTEEKQDER
+202 EAIVIKEEKQEKR
-217 QNIPQQKQIDSES
+217 QVHITQQKQSDSES
-230 ILKEIL
+230 ILREIL
-236 TNFSSLFPISKDL
+236 TNFSDLFPISKDL
-249 QKIVDVD
+249 QKIIDQ
-256 KEEMVQYT
+256 EEMAQQT
-264 EIQDTSSQ
+264 EIKSTSEQ
-272 REELQKDF
+272 TEETQKDF
-280 IPIPFTISEYVDL
+280 IPIPFTIAEYVDL

-305 AYANFIKMANQ
+305 AYANFIKTANQ

-328 SRENDSHFL
+328 SRENDPNFL
-337 LENYLEHVS
+337 LENYLENVS
-346 VKLNIPKEAVSE
+346 IKLNASKESIRE

-384 PKLYNNF
+384 PKLHNYF
-391 IRIYE
+391 LGIYE

-424 LLISIIDENDRQRLQ
+424 LLISIIDENDRQKLL
-439 SFLKKFIFNI
+439 SFLKRFIFNI

>member
-1 MLTVDE
+1 VLSVDE
-7 QSKSFQREVIDS
+7 QSKSFQREVIDT

-30 DPSDKSELYNQLT
+30 DPSNKSELYNQLT
-43 NYLDNRQV
+43 NYLDNHQI

-85 IVQQLKKQKESINL
+85 IVQQLKKQKESFNL

-111 ITQHIFSSN
+111 ITQHIFPSN

-137 PNQKIFEK
+137 PNQKIVER
-145 SDSTLKGAEA
+145 SVSTLKESELA
-155 NKQEDKIQ
+155 KQENKTQ
-163 KSTQPPQSPKEEK
+163 KTTQPQQPLKEEK
-176 SILQEILEL
+176 SILKEILEL

-192 MNLTAKIESL
+192 KNLAAEVESL
-202 EANVLSPTEEKQDER
+202 EAIVIKEEKQEER
-217 QNIPQQKQIDSES
+217 QVHITQQKQSDSES
-230 ILKEIL
+230 ILREIL
-236 TNFSSLFPISKDL
+236 TNFSDLFPISKDL
-249 QKIVDVD
+249 QKIIDQ
-256 KEEMVQYT
+256 EEMAQQT
-264 EIQDTSSQ
+264 EIKSTSEQ
-272 REELQKDF
+272 TEETQKDF
-280 IPIPFTISEYVDL
+280 IPIPFTIAEYVDL

-305 AYANFIKMANQ
+305 AYANFIKTANQ

-328 SRENDSHFL
+328 SRENDPNFL
-337 LENYLEHVS
+337 LENYLENVS
-346 VKLNIPKEAVSE
+346 IKLNASKESIRE

-384 PKLYNNF
+384 PKLHNYF
-391 IRIYE
+391 LGIYE

-424 LLISIIDENDRQRLQ
+424 LLISIIDENDRQKLL
-439 SFLKKFIFNI
+439 SFLKRFIFNI

>member
-1 MLTVDE
+1 MLSVDE
-7 QSKSFQREVIDS
+7 QSKSFQREVIDT

-30 DPSDKSELYNQLT
+30 DPSNKSELYNQLT
-43 NYLDNRQV
+43 NYLDNHQI

-85 IVQQLKKQKESINL
+85 IVQQLKKQKESFNL

-111 ITQHIFSSN
+111 IIQHIFPSN

-137 PNQKIFEK
+137 PNQKIVER
-145 SDSTLKGAEA
+145 SVSTLKESELT
-155 NKQEDKIQ
+155 KQENKTQ
-163 KSTQPPQSPKEEK
+163 KTTQPQQPPKQEK
-176 SILQEILEL
+176 SILKEILEL

-192 MNLTAKIESL
+192 KNLAAEVESL
-202 EANVLSPTEEKQDER
+202 EAIVIKKEKQEER
-217 QNIPQQKQIDSES
+217 QVHITQQKQSDSES
-230 ILKEIL
+230 ILREIL
-236 TNFSSLFPISKDL
+236 TNFSDLFPISKDL
-249 QKIVDVD
+249 QKIIDQ
-256 KEEMVQYT
+256 EEMAQQT
-264 EIQDTSSQ
+264 EIKSTSEQ
-272 REELQKDF
+272 TEETQKDF
-280 IPIPFTISEYVDL
+280 IPIPFTIAEYVDL

-305 AYANFIKMANQ
+305 AYANFIKTANQ

-328 SRENDSHFL
+328 SRENDPNFL
-337 LENYLEHVS
+337 LENYLENVS
-346 VKLNIPKEAVSE
+346 IKLNASKESIRE

-384 PKLYNNF
+384 PKLHNYF
-391 IRIYE
+391 LGIYE

-424 LLISIIDENDRQRLQ
+424 LLISIIDENDRQKLL
-439 SFLKKFIFNI
+439 SFLKRFIFNI

>member
-1 MLTVDE
+1 VLAVDE
-7 QSKSFQREVIDS
+7 QSKSFQREVIDT

-30 DPSDKSELYNQLT
+30 DPSNKSELYNQLT
-43 NYLDNRQV
+43 DYLDNHQI

-85 IVQQLKKQKESINL
+85 IVQQLKKQKESFNL

-111 ITQHIFSSN
+111 IIQHIFPSN

-137 PNQKIFEK
+137 PNQKIVER
-145 SDSTLKGAEA
+145 SVSTLKESELT
-155 NKQEDKIQ
+155 KQENKTQ
-163 KSTQPPQSPKEEK
+163 KTTQPQQPLKEEK
-176 SILQEILEL
+176 SILKEILEL

-192 MNLTAKIESL
+192 KNLAAEVESL
-202 EANVLSPTEEKQDER
+202 VVIKEEKQEER
-217 QNIPQQKQIDSES
+217 QVHITQQKQSDSES
-230 ILKEIL
+230 ILREIL
-236 TNFSSLFPISKDL
+236 TNFSDLFPISKDL
-249 QKIVDVD
+249 QKIIDQ
-256 KEEMVQYT
+256 EEMAQQT
-264 EIQDTSSQ
+264 EIKSTSEQ
-272 REELQKDF
+272 TEETQKDF
-280 IPIPFTISEYVDL
+280 ILIPFTIAEYVDL

-305 AYANFIKMANQ
+305 AYANFIKTANQ

-328 SRENDSHFL
+328 SRENDPNFL
-337 LENYLEHVS
+337 LENYLENVS
-346 VKLNIPKEAVSE
+346 IKLNASKESIRE

-384 PKLYNNF
+384 PKLHNYF
-391 IRIYE
+391 LGIYE

-424 LLISIIDENDRQRLQ
+424 LLISIIDENDRQKLL
-439 SFLKKFIFNI
+439 SFLKRFIFNI

>member
-1 MLTVDE
+1 MLSVDE
-7 QSKSFQREVIDS
+7 QSKSFQREVIDT

-30 DPSDKSELYNQLT
+30 DPSNKSELYNQLT
-43 NYLDNRQV
+43 NYLDNHQI

-85 IVQQLKKQKESINL
+85 IVQQLKKQKESFNL

-111 ITQHIFSSN
+111 IIQHIFPSN

-137 PNQKIFEK
+137 PNQKIVER
-145 SDSTLKGAEA
+145 SVSTLKESELT
-155 NKQEDKIQ
+155 KQENKTQ
-163 KSTQPPQSPKEEK
+163 KTTQPQQPPKQEK
-176 SILQEILEL
+176 SILKEILEL

-192 MNLTAKIESL
+192 KNLAAEVEST
-202 EANVLSPTEEKQDER
+202 EAIIIKKEKQEER
-217 QNIPQQKQIDSES
+217 QVHITQQKQSDSES
-230 ILKEIL
+230 ILREIL
-236 TNFSSLFPISKDL
+236 TNFSDLFPISKDL
-249 QKIVDVD
+249 QKIIDQ
-256 KEEMVQYT
+256 EEMAQQT
-264 EIQDTSSQ
+264 EIKSTSEQ
-272 REELQKDF
+272 TEETQKDF
-280 IPIPFTISEYVDL
+280 IPIPFTIAEYVDL

-305 AYANFIKMANQ
+305 AYANFIKTANQ

-328 SRENDSHFL
+328 SRENDPNFL
-337 LENYLEHVS
+337 LENYLENVS
-346 VKLNIPKEAVSE
+346 IKLNASKESIRE

-384 PKLYNNF
+384 PKLHNYF
-391 IRIYE
+391 LGIYE

-424 LLISIIDENDRQRLQ
+424 LLISIIDENDRQKLL
-439 SFLKKFIFNI
+439 SFLKRFIFNI

>member
-1 MLTVDE
+1 MLAVDE
-7 QSKSFQREVIDS
+7 QSKSFQREVIDT

-30 DPSDKSELYNQLT
+30 DPSNKSELYNQLT
-43 NYLDNRQV
+43 NYLDNHQI

-85 IVQQLKKQKESINL
+85 IVQQLKKQKESFNL

-111 ITQHIFSSN
+111 IIQHIFPSN

-137 PNQKIFEK
+137 PNQKIVER
-145 SDSTLKGAEA
+145 SVSTLKESELT
-155 NKQEDKIQ
+155 KQENKTQ
-163 KSTQPPQSPKEEK
+163 KTTQPQQPPKQEK
-176 SILQEILEL
+176 SILKEILEL

-192 MNLTAKIESL
+192 KNLAAEVESL
-202 EANVLSPTEEKQDER
+202 EAIVIKEEKQEER
-217 QNIPQQKQIDSES
+217 QVHITQQKQSDSES
-230 ILKEIL
+230 ILREIL
-236 TNFSSLFPISKDL
+236 TNFSDLFPISKDL
-249 QKIVDVD
+249 QKIIDQ
-256 KEEMVQYT
+256 EEMAQQT
-264 EIQDTSSQ
+264 EIKSTSEQ
-272 REELQKDF
+272 TEETQKDF
-280 IPIPFTISEYVDL
+280 IPIPFTIAEYVDL

-305 AYANFIKMANQ
+305 AYANFIKTANQ

-328 SRENDSHFL
+328 SRENDPNFL
-337 LENYLEHVS
+337 LENYLENVS
-346 VKLNIPKEAVSE
+346 IKLNASKESIRE

-384 PKLYNNF
+384 PKLHNYF
-391 IRIYE
+391 LGIYE

-424 LLISIIDENDRQRLQ
+424 LLISIIDENDRQKLL
-439 SFLKKFIFNI
+439 SFLKRFIFNI

>member
-1 MLTVDE
+1 VLSVDE
-7 QSKSFQREVIDS
+7 QSKSFQREVIDT
-19 LLKKLLDSLKI
+19 LLKKLIDSLKI
-30 DPSDKSELYNQLT
+30 DPSTKSELYNQLT
-43 NYLDNRQV
+43 NYFDNHRI

-85 IVQQLKKQKESINL
+85 IVQQLKKQKENFNL

-137 PNQKIFEK
+137 PNQKIVER
-145 SDSTLKGAEA
+145 SVSTLKESELT
-155 NKQEDKIQ
+155 KQENKTQ
-163 KSTQPPQSPKEEK
+163 KTTQPQQPPKEEK
-176 SILQEILEL
+176 SILKEILEL

-192 MNLTAKIESL
+192 KNLAAEVESL
-202 EANVLSPTEEKQDER
+202 EAIVIKEEKQEER
-217 QNIPQQKQIDSES
+217 QVHITQQKQSDSES
-230 ILKEIL
+230 ILREIL
-236 TNFSSLFPISKDL
+236 TNFSDLFPISKDL
-249 QKIVDVD
+249 QKIIDQ
-256 KEEMVQYT
+256 EEMAQQT
-264 EIQDTSSQ
+264 EIKSTSEQ
-272 REELQKDF
+272 TEETQIDF
-280 IPIPFTISEYVDL
+280 IPIPFTIAEYVDL

-328 SRENDSHFL
+328 SRENDPNFL
-337 LENYLEHVS
+337 LENYLENVS
-346 VKLNIPKEAVSE
+346 IKLNASKESIRE

-384 PKLYNNF
+384 PKLHNYF
-391 IRIYE
+391 LGIYE

-409 QEQFLESNIDKNLKL
+409 QEQFQESNIDKNLKL
-424 LLISIIDENDRQRLQ
+424 LLISIIDENDRQKLL
-439 SFLKKFIFNI
+439 SFLKRFIFNI

>member
-1 MLTVDE
+1 VLAVDE
-7 QSKSFQREVIDS
+7 QSKSFQREVIDT

-30 DPSDKSELYNQLT
+30 DPSNKSELYNQLT
-43 NYLDNRQV
+43 NYLDNHQI

-85 IVQQLKKQKESINL
+85 IVQQLKKQKESFNL

-111 ITQHIFSSN
+111 IIQHIFPSN

-137 PNQKIFEK
+137 PNQKIVER
-145 SDSTLKGAEA
+145 SVSTLKESELT
-155 NKQEDKIQ
+155 KQENKTQ
-163 KSTQPPQSPKEEK
+163 KTTQPQQPPKEEK
-176 SILQEILEL
+176 SILKEILEL

-192 MNLTAKIESL
+192 KNLAAEVEST
-202 EANVLSPTEEKQDER
+202 EAIIIKKEKQEER
-217 QNIPQQKQIDSES
+217 QVHITQQKQSDSES
-230 ILKEIL
+230 ILREIL
-236 TNFSSLFPISKDL
+236 TNFSDLFPISKDL
-249 QKIVDVD
+249 QKIIDQ
-256 KEEMVQYT
+256 EEMAQQT
-264 EIQDTSSQ
+264 EIKSTSEQ
-272 REELQKDF
+272 TEETQKDF
-280 IPIPFTISEYVDL
+280 IPIPFTIAEYVDL

-305 AYANFIKMANQ
+305 AYANFIKTANQ

-328 SRENDSHFL
+328 SRENDPNFL
-337 LENYLEHVS
+337 LENYLENVS
-346 VKLNIPKEAVSE
+346 IKLNASKESIRE

-384 PKLYNNF
+384 PKLHNYF
-391 IRIYE
+391 LGIYE

-424 LLISIIDENDRQRLQ
+424 LLISIIDENDRQKLL
-439 SFLKKFIFNI
+439 SFLKRFIFNI

>member
-1 MLTVDE
+1 MLAVDE

>member
-1 MLTVDE
+1 MLAVDE
-7 QSKSFQREVIDS
+7 QSKSFQREVIDT

-30 DPSDKSELYNQLT
+30 DPSNKSELYNQLT
-43 NYLDNRQV
+43 NYLDNHQI

-85 IVQQLKKQKESINL
+85 IVQQLKKQKESFNL

-111 ITQHIFSSN
+111 IIQHIFPSN

-137 PNQKIFEK
+137 PNQKIVER
-145 SDSTLKGAEA
+145 SVSTLKESELT
-155 NKQEDKIQ
+155 KQENKTQ
-163 KSTQPPQSPKEEK
+163 KTTQPQQPLKEEK
-176 SILQEILEL
+176 SILKEILEL

-192 MNLTAKIESL
+192 KNLAAEVESL
-202 EANVLSPTEEKQDER
+202 EAIVIKEEKQEER
-217 QNIPQQKQIDSES
+217 QVHITQQKQSDSES
-230 ILKEIL
+230 ILREIL
-236 TNFSSLFPISKDL
+236 TNFSDLFPISKDL
-249 QKIVDVD
+249 QKIIDQ
-256 KEEMVQYT
+256 EEMAQQT
-264 EIQDTSSQ
+264 EIKSTSEQ
-272 REELQKDF
+272 TEETQKDF
-280 IPIPFTISEYVDL
+280 IPIPFTIAEYVDL

-305 AYANFIKMANQ
+305 AYANFIKTANQ

-328 SRENDSHFL
+328 SRENDPNFL
-337 LENYLEHVS
+337 LENYLENVS
-346 VKLNIPKEAVSE
+346 IKLNASKESIRE

-384 PKLYNNF
+384 PKLHNYF
-391 IRIYE
+391 LGIYE

-424 LLISIIDENDRQRLQ
+424 LLISIIDENDRQKLL
-439 SFLKKFIFNI
+439 SFLKRFIFNI

>member
-1 MLTVDE
+1 VLSVDE
-7 QSKSFQREVIDS
+7 QSKSFQREVIDT

-30 DPSDKSELYNQLT
+30 DPSNKSELYNQLT
-43 NYLDNRQV
+43 NYFDNHQI

-85 IVQQLKKQKESINL
+85 IVQQLKKQKESFNL

-111 ITQHIFSSN
+111 IIQHIFPSN

-137 PNQKIFEK
+137 PNQKIVER
-145 SDSTLKGAEA
+145 SVSPLKESELT
-155 NKQEDKIQ
+155 KQENKTQ
-163 KSTQPPQSPKEEK
+163 KTTQPQQPLKEEK
-176 SILQEILEL
+176 SILKEILEL

-192 MNLTAKIESL
+192 KNLAAEVESL
-202 EANVLSPTEEKQDER
+202 EAIVIKEEKQEER
-217 QNIPQQKQIDSES
+217 QVHITQQKQSDSES
-230 ILKEIL
+230 ILREIL
-236 TNFSSLFPISKDL
+236 TNFSDLFPISKDL
-249 QKIVDVD
+249 QKIIDQ
-256 KEEMVQYT
+256 EEMAQQT
-264 EIQDTSSQ
+264 EIKSTSDQ
-272 REELQKDF
+272 TEETQKDF
-280 IPIPFTISEYVDL
+280 IPIPFTIAEYVDL

-305 AYANFIKMANQ
+305 TYANFIKMANQ

-328 SRENDSHFL
+328 SRENDPNFL
-337 LENYLEHVS
+337 LENYLENVS
-346 VKLNIPKEAVSE
+346 IKLNASKESIRE

-384 PKLYNNF
+384 PKLHNYF
-391 IRIYE
+391 LGIYE

-424 LLISIIDENDRQRLQ
+424 LLISIIDENDRQKLL
-439 SFLKKFIFNI
+439 SFLKRFIFNI